1 MKHRRPALVP
11 LPPPREDDAPYLAF
25 AWFREEEY
33 ADFKALLPE
42 RDWHDTFAEWD
53 KDIERHV
60 WLARVGG
67 VGVVRATV
75 GGAILWN
82 GAWQTICPSSHL
94 RCRNSHQRMAHC
106 RTDEHVRKRSLRVN
120 HMQEGVNSQLPF
132 ETVIP
137 A

>member
-1 MKHRRPALVP
+1 VP

-75 GGAILWN
+75 GGGDIVEWCLANDLPVESSSLSKFASAH
-82 GAWQTICPSSHL
+82 GA
-94 RCRNSHQRMAHC
+94 
-106 RTDEHVRKRSLRVN
+106 
-120 HMQEGVNSQLPF
+120 LPD
-132 ETVIP
+132 
-137 A
+137 

>member
-33 ADFKALLPE
+33 ADFKALLAE

-75 GGAILWN
+75 GGRYC
-82 GAWQTICPSSHL
+82 GMVPG
-94 RCRNSHQRMAHC
+94 
-106 RTDEHVRKRSLRVN
+106 KRSARRVIFAVEIRISAWRTAGL
-120 HMQEGVNSQLPF
+120 MSTCG
-132 ETVIP
+132 TVLS

>member
-75 GGAILWN
+75 GGDIVEWCLANDLPVESSSLSKFASAH
-82 GAWQTICPSSHL
+82 GA
-94 RCRNSHQRMAHC
+94 
-106 RTDEHVRKRSLRVN
+106 
-120 HMQEGVNSQLPF
+120 LPD
-132 ETVIP
+132 
-137 A
+137 